1 MIGRIQCLRPDVVI
15 WMGDVVILS
24 LLKVVEIGGELDDGM
39 SGIKTVYSTGGEE
52 WECGCGG
59 RSLCFTKDG
68 SSWLLDISII

>member
-39 SGIKTVYSTGGEE
+39 SGIKTVYSTGG
-52 WECGCGG
+52 
-59 RSLCFTKDG
+59 
-68 SSWLLDISII
+68 